1 MDELFFWI
9 DETENILT
17 SKLTL
22 DTQYL
27 ADLLEKVKV
36 ELYFQHTWL
45 FSCSFV
51 TQEGNDAIFVFN
63 KPDYSYQF
71 CMVDIL

>member
-36 ELYFQHTWL
+36 ELYFQHT
-45 FSCSFV
+45 
-51 TQEGNDAIFVFN
+51 
-63 KPDYSYQF
+63 
-71 CMVDIL
+71 